1 MKKYNLSNIM
11 KNAWAIRRMT
21 GCTMSTA
28 LRNAWTNAKA
38 PKDIVSIL
46 LTAGGRRWTK
56 NGKDRIYLS
65 RAIGTDLDMTTDDA
79 PCAFGCA
86 SMSRSVRDIIS
97 KIVDSTYYD
106 VVSGKLVY
114 NRTSYSWAN
123 NHVEN
128 RFNSI
133 AA

>member
-21 GCTMSTA
+21 NATMSASLKTA
-28 LRNAWTNAKA
+28 WSNAKA
-38 PKDIVSIL
+38 PKDIVSKL
-46 LTAGGRRWTK
+46 LAAGGKRWTK

-79 PCAFGCA
+79 PYT
-86 SMSRSVRDIIS
+86 MSRSVRNIIS
-97 KIVDSTYYD
+97 KIVDGAYYD
-106 VVSGKLVY
+106 IVASKLVY
-114 NRTSYSWAN
+114 ASVQWSWAN

-128 RFNSI
+128 RFNAI

>member
-21 GCTMSTA
+21 GCTMSDA
-28 LRNAWTNAKA
+28 LRKAWSNAKA
-38 PKDIVSIL
+38 PKDIASNL
-46 LTAGGRRWTK
+46 LAAGGRRWTK

-79 PCAFGCA
+79 PCAFGCT
-86 SMSRSVRDIIS
+86 SMSRSVRNIIS
-97 KIVDSTYYD
+97 KIVDSAYYD
-106 VVSGKLVY
+106 VAAGKLVY
-114 NRTSYSWAN
+114 TRTSYSWAN

-128 RFNSI
+128 RFNAI

>member
-11 KNAWAIRRMT
+11 KNAWAVRRMT
-21 GCTMSTA
+21 GCSMSDA
-28 LRNAWTNAKA
+28 LRQSWANAKA
-38 PKDIVSIL
+38 PKDIVATL
-46 LTAGGRRWTK
+46 LAAGGKRWTK

-79 PCAFGCA
+79 PCAFGCT
-86 SMSRSVRDIIS
+86 SMSRSVLHIIS
-97 KIVDSTYYD
+97 KIVDSAYYD
-106 VVSGKLVY
+106 VVAGELVY
-114 NRTSYSWAN
+114 ASTNYSWAN

-128 RFNSI
+128 RFNAI